1 MALLAAMGLHS
12 YRFSIAWT
20 RVLPLGLGEPNQVRR
35 YRYIYTYIRI
45 ISKHIYTYL
54 QQAGIDYYNNLIN
67 ELLAAGI
74 TPAVTLYHWD
84 LPQVQMRSPFT
95 PTFTL
100 STFYIHP
107 APCHC
112 CPGAARAR
120 RLAQLHRGGLVRGV
134 RQVSI
139 S

>member
-1 MALLAAMGLHS
+1 MGLHS

-84 LPQVQMRSPFT
+84 LPQVH
-95 PTFTL
+95 
-100 STFYIHP
+100 STRWFARILYSHWP
-107 APCHC
+107 PSS
-112 CPGAARAR
+112 GAAGAR